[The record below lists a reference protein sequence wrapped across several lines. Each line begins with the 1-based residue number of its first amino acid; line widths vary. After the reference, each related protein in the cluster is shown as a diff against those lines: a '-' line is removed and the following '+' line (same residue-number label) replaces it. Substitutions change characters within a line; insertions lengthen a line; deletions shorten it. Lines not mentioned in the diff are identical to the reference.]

1 MLSNIG
7 GEEQN
12 WKEILEMQMLKGQ
25 GIIVK
30 YAKTIQENI
39 VFKTTF
45 VELTEQCF
53 KGEKSAALN

>member
-1 MLSNIG
+1 
-7 GEEQN
+7 
-12 WKEILEMQMLKGQ
+12 MQMLKGQ
-25 GIIVK
+25 GIVK

-39 VFKTTF
+39 AFKTTF

>member
-1 MLSNIG
+1 MLSNMG

-25 GIIVK
+25 GIVK

-39 VFKTTF
+39 AFKTTF